1 MQSDE
6 VDTDTSHDN
15 INNYLIFK
23 MVIKMFQIQLPDRY
37 YNYQS

>member
-1 MQSDE
+1 
-6 VDTDTSHDN
+6 
-15 INNYLIFK
+15 